1 MLQLSIG
8 IPLRGTNSKYSKVSD
23 FYIVIIHWNPFK
35 RYQFKIF
42 ENIPEFCSI
51 RLRSKQIEYEI
62 FITRTLNKVKSFFNR
77 TDSCYTRFAYFLL
90 DIRNRNECFSPID
103 TC

>member
-35 RYQFKIF
+35 RYQFKAF
-42 ENIPEFCSI
+42 QNVRFLYYNHPLE
-51 RLRSKQIEYEI
+51 
-62 FITRTLNKVKSFFNR
+62 SF
-77 TDSCYTRFAYFLL
+77 
-90 DIRNRNECFSPID
+90 
-103 TC
+103 